1 MQQMK
6 RLFLSIVAFGLVSLR
21 ALAWNAEGHMVVA
34 QIAYNHL
41 DPAVKSRCD
50 ALIAIAVSNAGNNN
64 SNFVTA
70 SCWAD
75 DIKSFTSAYST
86 WHYIDLPFS
95 LDGTSTNGV
104 VLDPFDV
111 VQAINL
117 NIATLQSTNA
127 TLIDQATSLRFLLH
141 FVGDIQQPLHCST
154 AVWSTRTTG
163 DAGGN
168 GFALSG
174 GTWSN
179 LHSLWDAGGGFLSDS
194 LPRPLSNSN
203 QNFLSNKVAAIE
215 ANYPY
220 APHPGQIPDPMIWA
234 EAGLAQAQ
242 TNAYVGIS
250 RNTTPGALYLNTTQ
264 VTTEQ
269 LLAQG
274 GHQLADLLNTIL
286 AATPFELVAVS
297 SAGGNF
303 QFSWSANS
311 GKIYLVQWKPSLDAS
326 AWIDL
331 TNITATGTSATFS
344 ETATQQRFYRVIQL
358 N

>member
-1 MQQMK
+1 MN
-6 RLFLSIVAFGLVSLR
+6 RLLLSFGVILLLPLR
-21 ALAWNAEGHMVVA
+21 VLAWNAEGHMVVA

-41 DPAVKSRCD
+41 DAAVKSRCD
-50 ALIAIAVSNAGNNN
+50 YLIAIAVSNSSDNN

-75 DIKSFTSAYST
+75 DIKSFTSVYST

-127 TLIDQATSLRFLLH
+127 TLADQATSLRFLLH

-168 GFALSG
+168 GFTLSG
-174 GTWSN
+174 GNWPN
-179 LHSLWDAGGGFLSDS
+179 LHSLWDAGGGLLSDS

-203 QNFLSNKVAAIE
+203 QTVLSNKVASVE
-215 ANYPY
+215 ASYPY
-220 APHPGQIPDPMIWA
+220 TPNLGSIPDPLNWA
-234 EAGLAQAQ
+234 VAGLALAQ
-242 TNAYVGIS
+242 TNAYAGIT
-250 RNTTPGALYLNTTQ
+250 RNSTPSAPYLATTQ
-264 VTTEQ
+264 STAAQ

-274 GHQLADLLNTIL
+274 GHQLADLLNTIF
-286 AATPFELVAVS
+286 AATPFELQAVTY
-297 SAGGNF
+297 AGGNF
-303 QFSWSANS
+303 QFSWNANS
-311 GKIYLVQWKPSLDAS
+311 GKIYRVQWKASLA
-326 AWIDL
+326 APTWNDL
-331 TNITATGTSATFS
+331 TNITATSASVSFS